1 MLSPDQRDRV
11 IQKREKNKVAAEK
24 CRVKRRERNQEIRAQ
39 YEDYLEANEELE
51 SQIRKLRE
59 EHRILQE
66 LLENH
71 SCVMQKTCKT
81 WLFSAIS
88 IFIYLCI
95 FFLLFCA
102 SYLPISKICFIIQS
116 YFLVYLFLA
125 LECEYRKRDDVTL
138 AIWHG
143 DYVNWRLSGIR
154 VNASTHVLSSYP
166 GKLSFTMT
174 SLVPQCRLVKL
185 SGARGIPTRFW
196 LIPLKQSRPVFTYA
210 K

>member
-1 MLSPDQRDRV
+1 MLDGSTMPMIGSTMVSIPAHVPPLHTVISGPAADCRHAVCPSVRPEMQIPTTLSGLPRTSTSGKTKMRGRTEDPCQIAPLKKRKIQLEMLSPDQRDRV

-81 WLFSAIS
+81 
-88 IFIYLCI
+88 
-95 FFLLFCA
+95 
-102 SYLPISKICFIIQS
+102 
-116 YFLVYLFLA
+116 
-125 LECEYRKRDDVTL
+125 
-138 AIWHG
+138 
-143 DYVNWRLSGIR
+143 
-154 VNASTHVLSSYP
+154 
-166 GKLSFTMT
+166 
-174 SLVPQCRLVKL
+174 
-185 SGARGIPTRFW
+185 
-196 LIPLKQSRPVFTYA
+196 
-210 K
+210 